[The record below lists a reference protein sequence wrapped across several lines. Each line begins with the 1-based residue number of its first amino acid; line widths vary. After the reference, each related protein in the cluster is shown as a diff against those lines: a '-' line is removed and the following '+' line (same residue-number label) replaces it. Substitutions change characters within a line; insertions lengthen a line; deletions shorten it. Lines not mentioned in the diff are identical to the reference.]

1 MLTEQQ
7 IKVITE
13 EVIKKI
19 GVTQGAPVSGDEWL
33 CETADEAVAK
43 AKAASEQFAEISLE
57 QRGKIIDAMRN
68 AARQNAEKLS
78 RLAMEETGYGRLEHK
93 IAKHHLMAD
102 KTPGIEDLKTIAQ
115 TGDNGLVLTE
125 PAPFGVICSIT
136 PSTNPTTTVVNN
148 SISMLSA
155 GNAVVF
161 CPHPAAKNAAQA
173 AIRAMYEAA
182 VGAGAPRCILTTVRE
197 PSIEVSGA
205 IMAHRDVA
213 MLSVTGGE
221 GVVHSAMRV
230 GKKAVCAGPG
240 NPPVIVDETADI
252 AKAATDIVN
261 GASFDNNI
269 LCIAEKEVFAVSS
282 IADQLIREM
291 LKNDCVLLSAADAE
305 KVVKTVLKP
314 AENGKYVINRK
325 YVGKNAAIILRD
337 SGVQVTGD
345 PKLAIAKV
353 PMGHPFVM
361 TEMMM
366 PVLGVVAV
374 RDIDEAIGFAF
385 EAEHGCHHSA
395 MIHSTNVHNMSK
407 AARKMNTTIFVKN
420 APSYSGVGFGGEGHT
435 TMTIATP
442 TGEGIT
448 SAKTFTRARRCVLY
462 GDFRIV

>member
-7 IKVITE
+7 IREITE
-13 EVIKKI
+13 EVIRKLGI
-19 GVTQGAPVSGDEWL
+19 ERFGSGGEWL
-33 CETADEAVAK
+33 CESASEAVSK
-43 AKAASEQFAEISLE
+43 AKSAAERFGEMSLE
-57 QRGKIIDAMRN
+57 QRGKIIDAMRS
-68 AARQNAEKLS
+68 AARENAEKLS
-78 RLAMEETGYGRLEHK
+78 RLAHEETRYGRVEHK
-93 IAKHHLMAD
+93 ISKHLLMAD
-102 KTPGIEDLKTIAQ
+102 KTPGIEDLKTLSQ

-125 PAPFGVICSIT
+125 PAPFGVICSVT

-161 CPHPAAKNAAQA
+161 CPHPSAKNASQA
-173 AIRAMYEAA
+173 AIGIMYEAA
-182 VGAGAPRCILTTVRE
+182 VGAGAPKGIISTVRE
-197 PSIEVSGA
+197 PSIEVSA
-205 IMAHRDVA
+205 EIMAHRDVA

-221 GVVHSAMRV
+221 GVVSSAMRI

-252 AKAATDIVN
+252 EKAARDVVD

-282 IADQLIREM
+282 IADRLVGEM
-291 LKNDCVLLSAADAE
+291 LKNGCVMLDAAETD
-305 KVVKTVLKP
+305 KVLKTVLEP

-325 YVGKNAAIILRD
+325 YVGKNAALILRD
-337 SGVQVTGD
+337 SGVSVSGD

-366 PVLGVVAV
+366 PILGVVAV
-374 RDIDEAIGFAF
+374 RDIDQAIEFAF
-385 EAEHGCHHSA
+385 QAEHGCRHSA
-395 MIHSTNVHNMSK
+395 MIHSTNVHNISR
-407 AARKMNTTIFVKN
+407 AAKKMNTTIFVIN

-448 SAKTFTRARRCVLY
+448 SAKTFSRARRCVLY
-462 GDFRIV
+462 GDMRIV